1 MDSKLIAMMIGAV
14 IGGTL
19 CGLIPYFFGK
29 KRGQPTLG
37 IVGLVCCIV
46 AGLIAGILLALPT
59 AGVFALII
67 AVRPSGQAP
76 GAPPGSLP
84 GAPPA
89 PDPSAKTPAGIAGVA
104 PSCPAQ
110 TKAG

>member
-1 MDSKLIAMMIGAV
+1 MDHMDPTRLIAMAIGAV
-14 IGGTL
+14 VGGTL

-46 AGLIAGILLALPT
+46 GGLLAGLILALPV

-67 AVRPSGQAP
+67 AVRKDEGTPTP
-76 GAPPGSLP
+76 GAPPG
-84 GAPPA
+84 APPG
-89 PDPSAKTPAGIAGVA
+89 PGPVG
-104 PSCPAQ
+104 
-110 TKAG
+110 